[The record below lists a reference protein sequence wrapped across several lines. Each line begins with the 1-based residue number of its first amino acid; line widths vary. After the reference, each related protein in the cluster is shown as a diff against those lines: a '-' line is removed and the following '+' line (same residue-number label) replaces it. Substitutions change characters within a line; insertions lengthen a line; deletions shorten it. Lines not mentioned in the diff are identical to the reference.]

1 MAAYGLVG
9 DLGGTNARFA
19 LVGEMGGRPEPCG
32 IKAYAAKDY
41 ASPEDAIEAYLKDV
55 GAERPTRV
63 VLAVAGPI
71 TNGAMHFTNLDW
83 EVSEAR
89 LTSVGGFKAAR
100 LLNDFAA
107 QALGAPRLDRENL
120 RVLGPDLERTGQGT
134 MVILGPGTGFG
145 VAGLVRQGDVETVL
159 STEGGHVGFA
169 PADDFEIEIWRR
181 FIRSRDRISIERI
194 LSGSGLHELYQAIA
208 DIEGAEAP
216 LPDARAVQA
225 AAESGD
231 ALPARTVDRFCR
243 ILGGVA
249 GDFAL
254 GFGARGGVY
263 VTGGVAEKLANEL
276 AQGGFRERF
285 EAKGR
290 FVDYMRAIPTWLVT
304 DPYAPLIGAASQLA
318 GLETAG

>member
-9 DLGGTNARFA
+9 DLGGTNARFG
-19 LVGEMGGRPEPCG
+19 LVQERGGRPGPSG
-32 IKAYAAKDY
+32 VKAYAARDY
-41 ASPEDAIEAYLKDV
+41 AAPEDAIEAYLKDV
-55 GAERPTRV
+55 EAERPARV

-89 LTSVGGFKAAR
+89 LTRVGGFKAAR

-107 QALGAPRLDRENL
+107 QALGAPRLDRANL
-120 RVLGPDLERTGQGT
+120 QALGPDLDRPDQGT

-145 VAGLVRQGDVETVL
+145 VAGLVRQGDAETVL
-159 STEGGHVGFA
+159 ATEGGHVGFA
-169 PADDFEIEIWRR
+169 PTDDFEIEIWRR
-181 FIRSRDRISIERI
+181 FARSRGRISIERV
-194 LSGSGLHELYQAIA
+194 LSGPGLHELYQAIA
-208 DIEGAEAP
+208 DIEGQAAS
-216 LPDARAVQA
+216 LADARAIQA
-225 AAESGD
+225 AAETGD
-231 ALPARTVDRFCR
+231 ALAGRVIDRFCR
-243 ILGGVA
+243 ILGSTA

-254 GFGARGGVY
+254 ALGARAGVY
-263 VTGGVAEKLANEL
+263 VTGGVAEKLADEL

-304 DPYAPLIGAASQLA
+304 DPYAALIGAASQLA
-318 GLETAG
+318 ALEAP

>member
-1 MAAYGLVG
+1 MPAYGLVG

-19 LVGEMGGRPEPCG
+19 LVQEQGGRPDPSG
-32 IKAYAAKDY
+32 IKAYAARDY
-41 ASPEDAIEAYLKDV
+41 ASPEDAIEAYLKDI
-55 GAERPTRV
+55 GAARPARV

-71 TNGAMHFTNLDW
+71 TDGAMHFTNLDW

-89 LTSVGGFKAAR
+89 LTRVGGFKAAR

-107 QALGAPRLDRENL
+107 QALGAPRLDRANL
-120 RVLGPDLERTGQGT
+120 RVLGPDLDRPDQGT
-134 MVILGPGTGFG
+134 MLILGPGTGFG
-145 VAGLVRQGDVETVL
+145 VAGLVRQGAVETVL
-159 STEGGHVGFA
+159 STEGGHVAFA
-169 PADDFEIEIWRR
+169 PTDDFEIEIWRR
-181 FIRSRDRISIERI
+181 FARGRDRISIERI

-208 DIEGAEAP
+208 DIEGLQAP
-216 LPDARAVQA
+216 MQDARAVQA

-231 ALPARTVDRFCR
+231 ALAARAIDRFCR
-243 ILGGVA
+243 ILGSTA

-318 GLETAG
+318 ALEAS

>member
-19 LVGEMGGRPEPCG
+19 LVEDAGGRPCPIEPR
-32 IKAYAAKDY
+32 AYPTMEHS
-41 ASPEDAIEAYLKDV
+41 SPEDAIEAYLKDTGV
-55 GAERPTRV
+55 PRPDKV
-63 VLAVAGPI
+63 VLAVAGPV

-100 LLNDFAA
+100 LLNDFEA
-107 QALGAPRLDRENL
+107 QALAAPRLAPERL
-120 RVLGPDLERTGQGT
+120 ARLGPEIPKPGEGT
-134 MVILGPGTGFG
+134 LVILGPGTGFG
-145 VAGLVRQGDVETVL
+145 VAGLVRHGGAETVL

-169 PADDFEIEIWRR
+169 PTDDFEIEIWRCFAR
-181 FIRSRDRISIERI
+181 GRERISVERV
-194 LSGSGLHELYQAIA
+194 LSGPGLHELYQAIG
-208 DIEGAEAP
+208 DIEGQPAP
-216 LPDARAVQA
+216 LADARAIQA
-225 AAESGD
+225 AAEAGD
-231 ALPARTVDRFCR
+231 ALAGRTLDRFCR
-243 ILGGVA
+243 ILGSTA

-254 GFGARGGVY
+254 ALGARAGVY
-263 VTGGVAEKLANEL
+263 VTGGVAEKLAEEL

-304 DPYAPLIGAASQLA
+304 DPYAALVGAASQLA
-318 GLETAG
+318 ALEAG